1 MSRGTYNT
9 ETFLIPHLC
18 PITGDFVWLRF
29 GGFRR
34 EDPLRNPQAVWAR
47 EFIKQWN
54 SEVAAESIVWSALDL
69 QQLVRIAQGT
79 TDVSQCTFTDDPF
92 RDDPAEAEGSERFSG
107 RVDHGAALRREPA
120 EC

>member
-29 GGFRR
+29 CGFRR
-34 EDPLRNPQAVWAR
+34 EDPLRNPQAVRAR

-54 SEVAAESIVWSALDL
+54 SEVAAESILWSALDL
-69 QQLVRIAQGT
+69 KQLVLVAQGKM
-79 TDVSQCTFTDDPF
+79 DVSQCTFIDEFRTDD
-92 RDDPAEAEGSERFSG
+92 DAETGGSDSVSTGAEHWPELCGTT
-107 RVDHGAALRREPA
+107 AAG
-120 EC
+120 